1 MGFRQGNEGRR
12 PPLTEI
18 ASPYSQDMS
27 AAEPRASKSHEVT
40 LEAIRHAADALRGVI
55 EYTPLTRSHTL
66 SEITGADVHLKFENL
81 QYTGSFKGRG
91 ARNRLLAVAPGRGV
105 IAMSAG
111 NHAQGV
117 AHHGA
122 MLGLPTTIVM
132 PENTPFV
139 KVARTRDLG
148 AEVVLAGADVMAA
161 AVRARE
167 LAVEGDLEFIHPF
180 DDPLVI
186 AGQGTVGLEMLEQE
200 PALDVIVAAVGG
212 GGLSAGIAVAAAGH
226 DRPVEVVGVQT
237 ERFPSMADRLAGR
250 PSTARSGSTVAD
262 GIAVTEPGRLTTP
275 ILEAHDVDVLIV
287 PEAAIEQAIAML
299 LEIEKTVVEGAGA
312 AALAALMTYPERFAG
327 KRVGLVLCGGN
338 IDPRTLSVVA
348 LRGLAVQGRLNRI
361 RVELDDTP
369 GRLALV
375 SQVIAREA
383 ANVVEVDHDGLGS
396 SGARST
402 ILELRIDTLDAAH
415 ADRVLEAI
423 RAEGLHADLVDW

>member
-1 MGFRQGNEGRR
+1 M
-12 PPLTEI
+12 
-18 ASPYSQDMS
+18 
-27 AAEPRASKSHEVT
+27 T
-40 LEAIRHAADALRGVI
+40 LDDLHRAADALAGVI
-55 EYTPLTRSHTL
+55 EYTPLTHSRTL
-66 SEITGADVHLKFENL
+66 SDITGATVHLKFENL

-122 MLGLPTTIVM
+122 LLGLPTTIVM

-148 AEVVLAGADVMAA
+148 AEVVLAGADVMES
-161 AVRARE
+161 AVRAGE
-167 LAVEGDLEFIHPF
+167 LAEERDLEFIHPF
-180 DDPLVI
+180 DDPVVI
-186 AGQGTVGLEMLEQE
+186 AGQGTVGLEMLAQE
-200 PALDVIVAAVGG
+200 PELDMIVAAVGG
-212 GGLSAGIAVAAAGH
+212 GGLAAGLAVAAAGH
-226 DRPVEVVGVQT
+226 PRPVEVVGVQT
-237 ERFPSMADRLAGR
+237 ERYPSMADRLAGR

-262 GIAVTEPGRLTTP
+262 GIAVGEPGRITLP
-275 ILEAHDVDVLIV
+275 ILEAHGVEVLVV

-312 AALAALMTYPERFAG
+312 AALAAVMTYPERFAG
-327 KRVGLVLCGGN
+327 RRVGLVLCGGN

-348 LRGLAVQGRLNRI
+348 VRGLAVQGRLNRI

-375 SQVIAREA
+375 SAVIAREA
-383 ANVVEVDHDGLGS
+383 ANVVEVGHDGLGS

-402 ILELRIDTLDAAH
+402 ILELRIDTLDADH
-415 ADRVLEAI
+415 ADRVLAAL
-423 RAEGLHADLVDW
+423 RAEGLSAELVDW

>member
-1 MGFRQGNEGRR
+1 
-12 PPLTEI
+12 
-18 ASPYSQDMS
+18 MS
-27 AAEPRASKSHEVT
+27 AAEPPPSVDVVELDDLHRA
-40 LEAIRHAADALRGVI
+40 AAALQGVI
-55 EYTPLTRSHTL
+55 ERTPLTLSRTL
-66 SEITGADVHLKFENL
+66 SDITGAQVHLKFENL

-91 ARNRLLAVAPGRGV
+91 ARNRLLAVEPGRGV
-105 IAMSAG
+105 VAMSAG

-122 MLGLPTTIVM
+122 LLGLPTTIVM

-148 AEVVLAGADVMAA
+148 AEVVLAGADVIES

-167 LAVEGDLEFIHPF
+167 LAQDRGLEFIHPF
-180 DDPLVI
+180 DDPVVI

-200 PALDVIVAAVGG
+200 PELDMIVAAVGG
-212 GGLSAGIAVAAAGH
+212 GGLAAGIAIAAAGH
-226 DRPVEVVGVQT
+226 SRRVEVVGVQT

-250 PSTARSGSTVAD
+250 ASTARTGSTVAD
-262 GIAVTEPGRLTTP
+262 GIAVSEPGRLTTP
-275 ILEAHDVDVLIV
+275 ILVAHGVEVLVV

-375 SQVIAREA
+375 SEVIAREA

-396 SGARST
+396 TGARST
-402 ILELRIDTLDAAH
+402 VLELRIDTLDAAH
-415 ADRVLEAI
+415 AERVLEAI
-423 RAEGLHADLVDW
+423 RAEGLNADLVDW

>member
-1 MGFRQGNEGRR
+1 MS
-12 PPLTEI
+12 PPDP
-18 ASPYSQDMS
+18 ASPAAPSVTLDDIHR
-27 AAEPRASKSHEVT
+27 AAE
-40 LEAIRHAADALRGVI
+40 AIEGAI
-55 EYTPLTRSHTL
+55 ERTPLTRSQTL
-66 SEITGADVHLKFENL
+66 SDITGVDVHLKFENL
-81 QYTGSFKGRG
+81 QFTGSFKGRG
-91 ARNRLLAVAPGRGV
+91 ARNRLLAVEHGHGV
-105 IAMSAG
+105 VAMSAG

-122 MLGLPTTIVM
+122 LLGLSTTIVM

-148 AEVVLAGADVMAA
+148 AEVVLAGGDVMESAT
-161 AVRARE
+161 RARE
-167 LAVEGDLEFIHPF
+167 LADERGLEFIHPF
-180 DDPLVI
+180 DDPAVI
-186 AGQGTVGLEMLEQE
+186 AGQGTIALEMLEQE
-200 PALDVIVAAVGG
+200 PALDCIVAAVGG
-212 GGLSAGIAVAAAGH
+212 GGLAAGLAVAAAGH

-250 PSTARSGSTVAD
+250 SSTARSGSTVAD
-262 GIAVTEPGRLTTP
+262 GIAVSEPGRLTVP
-275 ILEAHDVDVLIV
+275 ILEAHGVEVLVV

-312 AALAALMTYPERFAG
+312 AGLAAVMTYPQRFAG
-327 KRVGLVLCGGN
+327 KKVGLVLCGGN

-369 GRLALV
+369 GGLALV
-375 SQVIAREA
+375 SRVVAREA
-383 ANVVEVDHDGLGS
+383 ANVVEVGHDGLGS

-402 ILELRIDTLDAAH
+402 VLELRIDTLDADH
-415 ADRVLEAI
+415 ADRVLHAI